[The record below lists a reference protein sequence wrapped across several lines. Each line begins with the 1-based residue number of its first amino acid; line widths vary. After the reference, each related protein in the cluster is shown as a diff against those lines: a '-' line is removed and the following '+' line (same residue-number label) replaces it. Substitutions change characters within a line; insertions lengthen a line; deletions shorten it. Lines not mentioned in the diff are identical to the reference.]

1 MWQVGGALG
10 AAMTLGGALKGQY
23 NQVGGASGIG
33 RYGVAGARALGS
45 TVLKSGASYFGSKVG
60 VQNITFDSFSALSQ
74 PEQLQYAQYTKMGF
88 MNPIMATAYE
98 LNLTHTWSGGQ
109 AALVHLNPVELAHR
123 RQLEGLSKNYNKAY
137 NANTRNHSPS
147 SKNAVRLALNQ
158 RNAVLA
164 KLNTNVQMSFLHN
177 LTLNGVPAKYRPEIT
192 RSLAGRN
199 MTRHL
204 EKAAMN
210 RNKAAINTAAGV
222 LRNTAKVTGK
232 LGEAMGHIEKGEWRA
247 GAQKLWMAIALSVM
261 VALSAI
267 VQGVAINFALPWQTA
282 NKLGRLPATDVAG
295 VIVAAGGAAVAAEA
309 FNPYGYGMAVQAFTT
324 VLGSAGPGVM
334 KMVRL
339 AKHAYLVDQQRRSF
353 KV

>member
-1 MWQVGGALG
+1 
-10 AAMTLGGALKGQY
+10 MTLGGALKGQY

-33 RYGVAGARALGS
+33 RFAAAGGRALGS
-45 TVLKSGASYFGSKVG
+45 TMYKSGASYFGSKVG
-60 VQNITFDSFSALSQ
+60 GNITLDSVSDLPQ
-74 PEQLQYAQYTKMGF
+74 HEQAQFMQYTKMGF

-98 LNLTHTWSGGQ
+98 LGAAHKWTGGQ
-109 AALVHLNPVELAHR
+109 AVLVHLNPVELAHR

-137 NANTRNHSPS
+137 TANTRNHSPS
-147 SKNAVRLALNQ
+147 SKNAVKLALNQ

-210 RNKAAINTAAGV
+210 RNKAALNLTAGV
-222 LRNTAKVTGK
+222 LRNTAKTAEV
-232 LGEAMGHIEKGEWRA
+232 LGHATNAIVKGNVREMF
-247 GAQKLWMAIALSVM
+247 QQLFIALM
-261 VALSAI
+261 VAVIGLITAVVRGTSLQLA
-267 VQGVAINFALPWQTA
+267 FSLQTV
-282 NKLGRLPATDVAG
+282 KRLGKMDMTDVAG
-295 VIVAAGGAAVAAEA
+295 VVLAGGGAAVAAEA
-309 FNPYGYGMAVQAFTT
+309 LNPVGYGMAVQAFTT
-324 VLGSAGPGVM
+324 VLGGAGPGVM

-339 AKHAYLVDQQRRSF
+339 AKNAYLVHQQRRSF
-353 KV
+353 RN